1 MFLMYISFNIYI
13 WKDIYMRNIY
23 IYIYIYI
30 KMCVCV
36 CLRVCL
42 CVSVS
47 VYVCVRASWTSPPF
61 MHLAAGVVALSAGDG
76 YTCALVTGGGVDC
89 WGYNEFGDLGTG
101 DTTNRLTPTA
111 VVGLGAGGSG
121 GAIYESEVIYMYV
134 SPSPSAIP
142 QRGIFKHQAFHSGS
156 LFAISSI
163 VFLRIFL
170 YNTPFSLV
178 GHLYLPINRK
188 KSFITIRICLACG
201 PYLPGPPRMRPLRA
215 HGAHVGPLPG
225 LVAGRVLGLADLLPH
240 FAGLPC
246 ASGLRWFWWWLQA
259 RPAHQYPP
267 AHGPVIPL
275 AARGLAAPP
284 PGNVL
289 RVVRDHLALAV
300 SWPPAHCSDRMSLV
314 DTPC

>member
-1 MFLMYISFNIYI
+1 
-13 WKDIYMRNIY
+13 
-23 IYIYIYI
+23 
-30 KMCVCV
+30 
-36 CLRVCL
+36 
-42 CVSVS
+42 
-47 VYVCVRASWTSPPF
+47 

-267 AHGPVIPL
+267 GHGPVIPL

-300 SWPPAHCSDRMSLV
+300 S
-314 DTPC
+314 